1 MLVSSTRMFRQQQ
14 FHRVPAV
21 LSAVL
26 LTLLTA
32 HAATL
37 PPNVNFL
44 AGPNE
49 AQCSGGFDLYF
60 VLDRS
65 GSVTNENFQR
75 QTVDFVET
83 LLQSFTSSKMRVS
96 FVTFSSRDSS
106 SVIMRL
112 TRNRN
117 VIEAGIK
124 DLRQLGTSGGTYLQ
138 KGLELA
144 NQQIRESDDGTA
156 SVIITLT
163 DGILDD
169 RIEAAKEAE
178 ISRSLGAKIL
188 AVRVGE
194 SSVRDLQKVADPPAK
209 EHIFRGD
216 TFDDLQSI
224 IIQIVNTSCIEI
236 LSASPTSICA
246 GEAFNVSITGN
257 GFTKTDDIS
266 KVICNFRLNDTDN
279 QEVHPITV
287 SSSYLLCP
295 APKIAT
301 PGSFVVLQVSVNG
314 ISFISSNVTIMA
326 RDCTQPDVTGAV
338 LGVLLTF
345 LILGL
350 LALWWFWNILCC
362 VVVKAPPSP
371 PPQEPES
378 PSGKKWPA
386 VNASV
391 YGGGGIGGMK
401 PVTVRWG
408 DKGCTEGGSH
418 LEKAKDAK
426 VVKEVDETPAA
437 MRHGAPGCMDNF
449 KKALTACFTPVK
461 SLYDR
466 ISVMRPAPGQKG
478 CCCRV
483 ENGPVRI

>member
-1 MLVSSTRMFRQQQ
+1 MSHQQQ
-14 FHRVPAV
+14 LHRVSAM
-21 LSAVL
+21 LSAVI
-26 LTLLTA
+26 LTLLA
-32 HAATL
+32 AARAATL
-37 PPNVNFL
+37 PPDGGIL
-44 AGPNE
+44 AGRNE

-65 GSVTNENFQR
+65 GSVTNQYFQE

-83 LLQSFTSSKMRVS
+83 LLRSFTSSKMRAS
-96 FVTFSSRDSS
+96 FITFSSRDES
-106 SVIMRL
+106 SVIMKL
-112 TRNRN
+112 TRNRRAM
-117 VIEAGIK
+117 EAGIS
-124 DLRQLGTSGGTYLQ
+124 DLRQLGTSGGTFLQ
-138 KGLELA
+138 KGLALA
-144 NQQIRESDDGTA
+144 NKQIRDSDDGTA

-169 RIEAAKEAE
+169 RQAAAEEAD
-178 ISRSLGAKIL
+178 ISRSLGAKVL
-188 AVRVGE
+188 AVRVGD
-194 SSVRDLQKVADPPAK
+194 SSLRDLQKVADPPAK

-216 TFDDLQSI
+216 TFNDLQSI
-224 IIQIVNTSCIEI
+224 ITQIVNTSCIEI

-257 GFTKTDDIS
+257 GFTKTDNVS

-279 QEVHPITV
+279 QEVHPISV
-287 SSSYLLCP
+287 SSSHLLCP
-295 APKIAT
+295 APKIET
-301 PGSFVVLQVSVNG
+301 SGSFVVLQVSVNG
-314 ISFISSNVTIMA
+314 ISFISSNVTIKA
-326 RDCTQPDVTGAV
+326 TNCIQPDVTGAV
-338 LGVLLTF
+338 LGVFLAL

-350 LALWWFWNILCC
+350 LALWWFWNLLCC
-362 VVVKAPPSP
+362 VVVKAPPP
-371 PPQEPES
+371 PPTPEPES

-391 YGGGGIGGMK
+391 YGGGGVGGMK

-426 VVKEVDETPAA
+426 VVKEVDESAA
-437 MRHGAPGCMDNF
+437 IRYGAPGCMDNF
-449 KKALTACFTPVK
+449 KKALAACFTPIR